1 MRALTE
7 GRGADAAFEAVGI
20 EPTVR
25 GAISA
30 VRKGGSVT
38 LVGNLSPDVSI
49 PLQSVVSRQIR
60 LQGSCASSR
69 EYPECLELIAS
80 GQVQVDRFISATAPL
95 EDGPQW
101 FDRLHRKEPGLIKVL
116 LRPNA

>member
-1 MRALTE
+1 
-7 GRGADAAFEAVGI
+7 
-20 EPTVR
+20 
-25 GAISA
+25 
-30 VRKGGSVT
+30 
-38 LVGNLSPDVSI
+38 
-49 PLQSVVSRQIR
+49 VVSRQIR
-60 LQGSCASSR
+60 LQGSCASSG